1 LPFFGLNFQF
11 LGVYL
16 FDYMFLVQNPV
27 GQKFKKKYYGEIV
40 IKINAEKLKI
50 NAAGFWHC
58 GSST

>member
-1 LPFFGLNFQF
+1 
-11 LGVYL
+11 
-16 FDYMFLVQNPV
+16 MFLVQNPV